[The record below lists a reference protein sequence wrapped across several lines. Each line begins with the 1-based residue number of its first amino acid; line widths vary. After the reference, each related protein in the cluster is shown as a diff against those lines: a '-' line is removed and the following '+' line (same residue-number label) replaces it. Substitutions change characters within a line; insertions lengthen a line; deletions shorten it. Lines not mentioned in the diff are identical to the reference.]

1 LSIDAKRAERAGR
14 LAKRRTD
21 GSEDVIDE
29 LRRQYDRLT
38 QSQKRIAEY
47 IVDHPDRV
55 AFSTVDQMA
64 GQLGVNPST
73 IVRFTYRLGLKG
85 FPDLQERTRQLVRG
99 QLSAASEIVNENSVL
114 AHLEGTAFGTS
125 LGQDL
130 QNLRRTISAIKADDL
145 QRASDIIAGARAVFV
160 VGAFNAYSA
169 AFFLGLALDR
179 IRGNTT
185 VWSGD
190 MSLQASQSLGLGPQ
204 DCLVAF
210 SSAPYAVSTQ
220 RAALLA
226 KEARSKVIAVTDT
239 PISAVGQIADV
250 ILAAASTGAGLQNS
264 FVAAMAVANA
274 LLNGV
279 AAANSELTLERYGR
293 LAKVLGRL
301 DAFLLKADDAE

>member
-1 LSIDAKRAERAGR
+1 M
-14 LAKRRTD
+14 AKRRAG

-114 AHLEGTAFGTS
+114 VHLEGTAFGTS

-130 QNLRRTISAIKADDL
+130 QNLRRTISAIKVDDL
-145 QRASDIIAGARAVFV
+145 QRASDMIAAARRVYV
-160 VGAFNAYSA
+160 VGAFNAHSV

-190 MSLQASQSLGLGPQ
+190 MTLQASQLLELGPD
-204 DCLVAF
+204 DCLIAF
-210 SSAPYAVSTQ
+210 TSAPYAVSTQ
-220 RAALLA
+220 RVAQLA
-226 KEARSKVIAVTDT
+226 KEAKAKVIAVTDT

-279 AAANSELTLERYGR
+279 AAANSALTLERYGR